1 MVYIKQVILNQHKV
15 ILYASQNI
23 RLPKMTQVV
32 PINPHLIQLMEN
44 ALDDLLTWNV
54 GANIGSQ
61 KVWTDFWNFLVSK
74 FITKVAKLF
83 GDFLSD
89 FEQGHVLS
97 KKCRG

>member
-44 ALDDLLTWNV
+44 ALDDLLTWNDL
-54 GANIGSQ
+54 S
-61 KVWTDFWNFLVSK
+61 TDKEKYS
-74 FITKVAKLF
+74 
-83 GDFLSD
+83 
-89 FEQGHVLS
+89 FEMWEQT
-97 KKCRG
+97 